1 MHASKTERPPPLA
14 VETAIST
21 RDLQGTALGIVQLTK
36 PAVTRLVMVTAVGG
50 ALVAPSPIEPLR
62 LVVTLLGTAMVVGA
76 ANSLNMFLE
85 RDVDALMERTRQR
98 PLPSGR
104 VAPETA
110 LGLGVLS
117 AVAGLAV
124 LSFSVSPLTGFLAA
138 TALLSYVLVY
148 TPLKRVTPYA
158 LHVGAVPGAIPPLI
172 GYASV
177 TGRVDAQALSLFAV
191 LFVWQLPHFIAIS
204 LFRRDEYARA
214 GLRVHG
220 AVRSVDATRRAI
232 WVYSTLMILIGFVPL
247 WVGLGSATYALLAAV
262 AGVAFVAFALATRRR
277 TAALWARGV
286 FFATLPYL
294 VLIYGGLVAAAW

>member
-1 MHASKTERPPPLA
+1 M
-14 VETAIST
+14 ETAIST
-21 RDLQGTALGIVQLTK
+21 RDLKGTALGIVQLTK

-50 ALVAPSPIEPLR
+50 ALVAPGPIEPLR
-62 LVVTLLGTAMVVGA
+62 LLVTLVGTAMVVGA

-124 LSFSVSPLTGFLAA
+124 LSFWVSPLTGFLAA
-138 TALLSYVLVY
+138 IALLSYVLVY

-177 TGRVDAQALSLFAV
+177 TGRVDAPALSLFAV

-220 AVRSVDATRRAI
+220 AVRALDATRRAI
-232 WVYSTLMILIGFVPL
+232 WGYSMLMILVSFVPL
-247 WVGLGSATYALLAAV
+247 WVGLGSVTYALLAAA
-262 AGVAFVAFALATRRR
+262 AGVAFVSFALATRRR